1 MNSFLKFLGK
11 NKLYAFIE
19 ALGLVVSLTFVI
31 LIGSYVWQQYDVA
44 HENPDGDRIYGLG
57 RDDLLAMSW
66 WDKESLD
73 SIPGVE
79 SITRIGDNGGEILK
93 FSDKIVMGLSC
104 EIDSNFFS
112 IFNYKILE
120 GDLQDF
126 QSGGAVLVS
135 RRFAS
140 MIDDG
145 NGVVGRTIGRT
156 VGEEDGTPTY
166 KDYVI
171 GGIVEDLDNTLVM
184 YYDIFFS
191 AAKSSYATDVTP
203 FQSYGSHLSVIKRKK
218 EVDEQTFKDNIF
230 DKCYQNYTF
239 FKKENND
246 FKLYN
251 YSQMYFHKA
260 SYMLRSADKT
270 LLALLTI
277 VVLLL
282 LASAIINY
290 VNLNVALV
298 RKRSREMATRRLHGA
313 TRGSVAWKY
322 ISESLVFT
330 AVCFLL
336 AIVLAYLLVPFM
348 NSLLSGNYQDGQ
360 QVVGLRFILD
370 FKYVAAYVLAVL
382 VFGTLAGLLP
392 ALEASRTKPIDI
404 IRGTY
409 ARRSRMLLGKF
420 FIVFQNIISVVLI
433 ALALVMEM
441 QMKHLM
447 QRPMNF
453 TSDNLFVLAGP
464 SSVDKMRLF
473 EEKLRKL
480 PFVEEIGYGRGFPG
494 NINWSIGRKKDVG
507 GETREVNLNLIGCDS
522 TYFRLLGFKVLEDF
536 NRPLSNSLW
545 LSQTAYRAAGF
556 TSDEEASNFA
566 RTMRMN
572 NMSADYV
579 GGIFEDTPAD
589 RVEASEDNGSIG
601 VLVQYPE
608 NLHYACD
615 PLIKVSPTV
624 DKDYAEKAIMDAYKE
639 YMEEAHGFSNEPYMK
654 GFLSDILNRKMASA
668 VNTMRLLE
676 LFMVLAVMISL
687 LGLLAMS
694 TYYSAENTKQ
704 IAVRKVF
711 GSDVRKETIRSV
723 KEYIVLVFIAIIIG
737 LPIAWYLSQRYL
749 EQYSYRIT
757 GVVLPLAAAVVITL
771 VFASASVL
779 WQVLKSA
786 KANPA
791 VELKKD

>member
-66 WDKESLD
+66 WDKDALD

-79 SITRIGDNGGEILK
+79 SITRIGDNGSEILK

-156 VGEEDGTPTY
+156 VGEDDGVPAY

-191 AAKSSYATDVTP
+191 AAKSSYATYGTP

-218 EVDEQTFKDNIF
+218 EVDEQTFKDNIL
-230 DKCYQNYTF
+230 DKCYQNYTL

-270 LLALLTI
+270 LLALLTV

-464 SSVDKMRLF
+464 SSVDKMRPF

-494 NINWSIGRKKDVG
+494 NINWSIGRKMDVG
-507 GETREVNLNLIGCDS
+507 GET
-522 TYFRLLGFKVLEDF
+522 
-536 NRPLSNSLW
+536 SLW

-615 PLIKVSPTV
+615 PLIKVTPTV

-654 GFLSDILNRKMASA
+654 GFLSDILNREMASA

-694 TYYSAENTKQ
+694 AYYSSENTKQ

-711 GSDVRKETIRSV
+711 GSDVRKETLRSV

-749 EQYSYRIT
+749 EQYSYRII

>member
-1 MNSFLKFLGK
+1 MKSYLKFLSR

-44 HENPDGDRIYGLG
+44 NENPDGDRIYGLG

-79 SITRIGDNGGEILK
+79 SITRIGNDGGEILK
-93 FSDKIVMGLSC
+93 FADKVVMGLSC

-145 NGVVGRTIGRT
+145 NGVIGRTIGRT
-156 VGEEDGTPTY
+156 EGEEDGAPVY
-166 KDYVI
+166 RDYVI

-191 AAKSSYATDVTP
+191 ATKSSYPNYATP

-218 EVDEQTFKDNIF
+218 EVDEQTFKDNIL

-239 FKKENND
+239 FKKEDNEI
-246 FKLYN
+246 KLYN
-251 YSQMYFHKA
+251 YRQMYFHKA
-260 SYMLRSADKT
+260 SYMLRCADKT
-270 LLALLTI
+270 LLTLLTV

-313 TRGSVAWKY
+313 TRGGVVWKY

-330 AVCFLL
+330 TVCFLI
-336 AIVLAYLLVPFM
+336 AVALAYLLVPFM
-348 NSLLSGNYQDGQ
+348 RALLSGSQLAGQD
-360 QVVGLRFILD
+360 VGLRFILD
-370 FKYVAAYVLAVL
+370 FKYVAAYVLAVF

-392 ALEASRTKPIDI
+392 AMEASRTKPIDI

-409 ARRSRMLLGKF
+409 ARKSRMVLSKF

-453 TSDNLFVLAGP
+453 TSDNLYVLAGP
-464 SSVDKMRLF
+464 GRVDNMRPF

-480 PFVEEIGYGRGFPG
+480 PFVEQIGYGRGFPG
-494 NINWSIGRKKDVG
+494 KINWSIGRKMDVG
-507 GETREVNLNLIGCDS
+507 GETKEVDLQLIGCDS

-536 NRPLSNSLW
+536 SHPLSNSLW

-556 TSDEEASNFA
+556 TNEEESSYFA

-589 RVEASEDNGSIG
+589 RVKASESNGSIG

-608 NLHYACD
+608 NLVYACD
-615 PLIKVSPTV
+615 PLIKVTPTV
-624 DKDYAEKAIMDAYKE
+624 DKDYAEKAIMDAYRE
-639 YMEEAHGFSNEPYMK
+639 YMEETHGFYNEPYMK
-654 GFLSDILNRKMASA
+654 GFLNDILDKKMAPA

-694 TYYSAENTKQ
+694 AYYSAENTKQ

-711 GSDVRKETIRSV
+711 GSDVRKETLRSV
-723 KEYIVLVFIAIIIG
+723 REYLILVLIAIIIG
-737 LPIAWYLSQRYL
+737 IPIAWYLGQRYL
-749 EQYSYRIT
+749 EQYSYRI
-757 GVVLPLAAAVVITL
+757 GGILQPILLAVLLTA
-771 VFASASVL
+771 VFAAASVL
-779 WQVLKSA
+779 WQVVKAA

-791 VELKKD
+791 EELKKD

>member
-1 MNSFLKFLGK
+1 MKSYLKFLSR

-44 HENPDGDRIYGLG
+44 NENPDGDRIYGLG

-79 SITRIGDNGGEILK
+79 SITRIGNDGGEILK
-93 FSDKIVMGLSC
+93 FADKVVMGRSC

-145 NGVVGRTIGRT
+145 NGVIGRTIGRT
-156 VGEEDGTPTY
+156 ECEEDEAPVY
-166 KDYVI
+166 RDYVI

-191 AAKSSYATDVTP
+191 AAKSSYPNYATP

-218 EVDEQTFKDNIF
+218 EVDEQTFKDNIL

-239 FKKENND
+239 FKKDDNEI
-246 FKLYN
+246 KLYN
-251 YSQMYFHKA
+251 YRQMYFHKA
-260 SYMLRSADKT
+260 SYMLRCADKT
-270 LLALLTI
+270 LLTLLTV

-313 TRGSVAWKY
+313 TRGGVVWKY

-330 AVCFLL
+330 TVCFLI
-336 AIVLAYLLVPFM
+336 AVALAYLLVPFM
-348 NSLLSGNYQDGQ
+348 RALLSGSQLAGQD
-360 QVVGLRFILD
+360 VGLRFILD
-370 FKYVAAYVLAVL
+370 FKYVAAYVLAVF

-409 ARRSRMLLGKF
+409 ARKSRMVLGKF

-453 TSDNLFVLAGP
+453 TSDNLYVLAGP
-464 SSVDKMRLF
+464 GRVDNMRPF

-480 PFVEEIGYGRGFPG
+480 PFVEQIGYGRGFPG
-494 NINWSIGRKKDVG
+494 NINWSIGRKMDVG
-507 GETREVNLNLIGCDS
+507 GETKEVDLQLIGCDS

-536 NRPLSNSLW
+536 SHPLSNSLW

-556 TSDEEASNFA
+556 TNEEESSYFA

-589 RVEASEDNGSIG
+589 RVEASESNGSIG

-608 NLHYACD
+608 NLVYACD
-615 PLIKVSPTV
+615 PLIKVTPTV
-624 DKDYAEKAIMDAYKE
+624 DKDYAEKAIMDAYRE
-639 YMEEAHGFSNEPYMK
+639 YMEETRGFYNEPYMK
-654 GFLSDILNRKMASA
+654 GFLNDILDKKMAPA

-687 LGLLAMS
+687 LGLLSMS
-694 TYYSAENTKQ
+694 AYYSAENTKQ

-711 GSDVRKETIRSV
+711 GSDVRKETLRSV
-723 KEYIVLVFIAIIIG
+723 REYLILVLIAIIIG
-737 LPIAWYLSQRYL
+737 IPIAWYLGQRYL
-749 EQYSYRIT
+749 EQYSYRI
-757 GVVLPLAAAVVITL
+757 GGILQPILLAVLLTA
-771 VFASASVL
+771 VFAAASVL
-779 WQVLKSA
+779 WQVVKAA

-791 VELKKD
+791 EELKKD